1 MHADEHNQG
10 TLTLSEYELRASAS
24 NQFGDDAASFNQL
37 RYGFFGE
44 VGGLLSAVKKAKR
57 DRLESTEKAAAEEE
71 LGDALW
77 YFTAIARHFRLKLE
91 AVGEAAIED
100 LERRLGVTDNGNVT
114 AHGLTF
120 HQIDGLLA
128 YGNSKLMESK
138 DQLLCEL
145 GRNTG
150 EALAT
155 STVGLADLASKPPVD
170 LLSKLLSNL
179 ALVSAK
185 FGLDLSLVA
194 LKNLRKIESRW
205 APTETAAIPLFDEGS
220 KPHEQLPRKLEMHF
234 IEREENGKKFV
245 VQQWRGVN
253 IGDRLTDNR
262 SDGDG
267 YRFHD
272 VFHMA
277 YMAHLGWS
285 PVIRALLKVKR
296 KSDPATDENQDGARA
311 IIIEEG
317 IATWIFNHARSRNS
331 YKDVK
336 TGRLEYGLLKQVRDM
351 VSGYEVDKCPLWQ
364 WEKAILDGFEIF
376 RELRAHFGG
385 IVKVDM
391 EKHTI
396 TFDPPP
402 VQEK

>member
-1 MHADEHNQG
+1 MHTGERNQES
-10 TLTLSEYELRASAS
+10 LTLAEYEQRASAS
-24 NQFGDDAASFNQL
+24 NQFGDDAASLNQL

-77 YFTAIARHFRLKLE
+77 YFAAIARHHQLKLE
-91 AVGEAAIED
+91 TVGEAAIKD
-100 LERRLGVTDNGNVT
+100 LERRLSVKDTSNGQS
-114 AHGLTF
+114 HGLTF
-120 HQIDGLLA
+120 HQLDGLLA
-128 YGNSKLMESK
+128 YASNKLSESK

-145 GRNTG
+145 ARHTG

-155 STVGLADLASKPPVD
+155 SAEGTADLPSKPSIE
-170 LLSKLLSNL
+170 LLSMLLSNL
-179 ALVSAK
+179 ALVSAR
-185 FGLDLSLVA
+185 FGLNVSLVA
-194 LKNLRKIESRW
+194 AQNLRKIESRW
-205 APTETAAIPLFDEGS
+205 PSTGTAAIPLFDENC
-220 KPHEQLPRKLEMHF
+220 KPHEQLPRKLDMHF

-245 VQQWRGVN
+245 VQQWKGVN

-296 KSDPATDENQDGARA
+296 KSDPETDENQDGARA

-331 YKDVK
+331 YEGVK
-336 TGRLEYGLLKQVRDM
+336 QGKLEYGLLKQVRDM
-351 VSGYEVDKCPLWQ
+351 VSGCEVDKCPLWQ
-364 WEKAILDGFEIF
+364 WEKAILDGFAIF
-376 RELRAHFGG
+376 RELRAHSGG
-385 IVKVDM
+385 VVKVDM

-396 TFDPPP
+396 TFEPPAS
-402 VQEK
+402 KG

>member
-1 MHADEHNQG
+1 MHADEHTPS
-10 TLTLSEYELRASAS
+10 TLTLVEYAQRASAS
-24 NQFGDDAASFNQL
+24 NQFGDDAASLNQL

-44 VGGLLSAVKKAKR
+44 VGGLLTAVKKAKR
-57 DRLESTEKAAAEEE
+57 DRLESTEKASAEEE

-77 YFTAIARHFRLKLE
+77 YFTAIARHHQLSLE
-91 AVGEAAIED
+91 AVGEAAIKD
-100 LERRLGVTDNGNVT
+100 LERRLSVT
-114 AHGLTF
+114 ATSNSNSRGLTF
-120 HQIDGLLA
+120 HQLDGLLA
-128 YGNSKLMESK
+128 YGSNKLNESK

-145 GRNTG
+145 ARNTG
-150 EALAT
+150 EALAI
-155 STVGLADLASKPPVD
+155 SAEDAADLASRPSIEP
-170 LLSKLLSNL
+170 LSTLLSNL

-185 FGLDLSLVA
+185 YGLCLSSVA
-194 LKNLRKIESRW
+194 SQNLRKIESRW
-205 APTETAAIPLFDEGS
+205 PPAGTAPISLFDEGS
-220 KPHEQLPRKLEMHF
+220 KPHEQLPRKLDMHF

-245 VQQWRGVN
+245 VQQWKGVN

-272 VFHMA
+272 VFHLA

-296 KSDPATDENQDGARA
+296 KSDPETDENQDGARA

-317 IATWIFNHARSRNS
+317 IATWIFNHARSRNN
-331 YKDVK
+331 YAGVK
-336 TGRLEYGLLKQVRDM
+336 PGKLEYGLLKQVRDM

-364 WEKAILDGFEIF
+364 WEKAILDGFAVF
-376 RELRAHFGG
+376 RELCTHSGG

-396 TFDPPP
+396 TFEPP
-402 VQEK
+402 VQQGK